1 MSSETPLDEATTAL
15 LPTDILINVL
25 HYLTPW
31 ETLTFRRACRHF
43 RDATMHRVVWI
54 HALQRVIDDNNVF
67 PPSFPLENMSLSELT
82 HAVFAPRKFF
92 NLVWRAD
99 TLPDQ
104 KVAPT
109 AQFIATLWDNEEDLG
124 NHSNQRVHLLPG
136 GRFVVAAMQKVLRI
150 FDTGYGP
157 RPTVRTRPIFTL
169 RWTQLENIAQGVE
182 NTWCEVSHLEWEANG
197 ESADLLLFVT
207 VNPFPRTTRPA
218 SIVVYRI
225 SDIASSPQGQQ
236 VAHLTLYSEMSS
248 VHIKSVEGTR
258 LAFTASESLVGVW
271 DYANNSISLWRT
283 ESLQHTPVHAG
294 LNIEEA
300 PTFVPMNV
308 VFHVGSTVAS
318 YRRGKDRFFDVQE
331 EQGLVTRYVFP
342 DVAPSAPDAGTALIR
357 ASPFR
362 VHEEYPAEII
372 DILRLPNLH
381 VGDEGVYTGIHCPG
395 LYESDPPGD
404 IARVGKSTNEVL
416 IRILRFSHPLDIL
429 RLRTVC
435 KYLRDLTLQ
444 RIVWIN
450 ALRAAVDRN
459 DVFPPTFPLSDMSD
473 SEIEHAIFGPI
484 EFYRMV
490 KQQGVRIL
498 GDHETTPDTPTVP
511 KLQPIA
517 RRVFPIDIG
526 EASLAIHPP
535 DLVLLPGGR
544 YVVIKTDRAIHIV
557 DLGYHPDF
565 IISTRPVFTLRKSD
579 LENITTND
587 DTTWR
592 VEHWS
597 ACGRTGD
604 LLLYISVQQPLASA
618 RHGAIVIYKV
628 TDLAG
633 APAGRQIAQLMM
645 PDHSPFRICNIEG
658 NRVCFA
664 SETGVVGV
672 WNFASG
678 RAARW
683 QSRSASL
690 SDLFV
695 LSEDTVILCIPSFGT
710 VGYELPPLEPIS
722 TGITTL
728 ADVKPAFTMTIPLP
742 RSLRPTGS
750 YGAYS
755 GNGQELFYDYRA
767 SLVRRFVVPSRSS
780 PMPREVTRFK
790 AIPDYDAEWLEWSY
804 LPRLHVCEDGVF
816 TGSHCTGLFDD
827 DPEQP
832 GRDAGINLHMS
843 DRRYGK
849 DAQGIDGAV
858 TLLDYE
864 DDEFRFE
871 WMPQS
876 IDFCPVSGRLCAADS
891 VDGGLNLSVFD
902 YVAPC
907 ARDAP
912 CALVCDGGLAG
923 LPVDVLIRLMGYLDP
938 IDIILLR
945 MVCRYLRNVSLQRTV
960 WILALSQSMSRNVI
974 FLPPFS
980 LADMSTAE
988 VECMT
993 LAHGEF
999 SRMVRRRGV
1008 QNLGKREGMQDPPL
1022 VPKLRPAAS
1031 RTVHIDVE
1039 EELNAALRPS
1049 LNTVSG
1055 GRYVV
1060 VTTHAAIRVVDLG
1073 PRYDSS
1079 IPERPVFTLRRTEL
1093 TDVRMTRF
1101 TTWRLDQW
1109 SVDRRTGD
1117 LLLFISVQQPS
1128 AYVGCPSE
1136 RTFCLISA
1144 P

>member
-1 MSSETPLDEATTAL
+1 MSSETPPTAL

-31 ETLTFRRACRHF
+31 DIFTIRRACRHF

-67 PPSFPLENMSLSELT
+67 PPSFPLEKMSLSELT

-92 NLVWRAD
+92 DLVRRVD

-109 AQFIATLWDNEEDLG
+109 AQFIATLWDNEEDG
-124 NHSNQRVHLLPG
+124 NHSYERVHLLPG

-150 FDTGYGP
+150 FDIGYGP

-197 ESADLLLFVT
+197 ESSDLLLFVT
-207 VNPFPRTTRPA
+207 VTPYPRTTRPA
-218 SIVVYRI
+218 SIVVYKI
-225 SDIASSPQGQQ
+225 SDIASGPRGQQ
-236 VAHLTLYSEMSS
+236 VAHLTLYPEMSS
-248 VHIKSVEGTR
+248 VHIKSVDGTR
-258 LAFTASESLVGVW
+258 PAFTASESLVGVW
-271 DYANNSISLWRT
+271 DYAENSISLWRT
-283 ESLQHTPVHAG
+283 ESLQHTPVNAG
-294 LNIEEA
+294 LNIEET
-300 PTFVPMNV
+300 PTLVPMNV
-308 VFHVGSTVAS
+308 IFQVGSTVAS
-318 YRRGKDRFFDVQE
+318 YRRGKDWFFDVQA

-342 DVAPSAPDAGTALIR
+342 NSTPNATGAGTPLIR
-357 ASPFR
+357 VSQFR
-362 VHEEYPAEII
+362 AHEVYPTEII

-395 LYESDPPGD
+395 ISESDPPGD
-404 IARVGKSTNEVL
+404 MARVGKSTNEVL

-473 SEIEHAIFGPI
+473 TEIEHAIFGPI
-484 EFYRMV
+484 EFYKMV

-526 EASLAIHPP
+526 EASLVLHPP
-535 DLVLLPGGR
+535 DVVLLPGGR

-565 IISTRPVFTLRKSD
+565 VISTRPVFTLRKSD

-597 ACGRTGD
+597 ASGRTGD
-604 LLLYISVQQPLASA
+604 LLLYISVQQPSASA

-672 WNFASG
+672 WNFAS
-678 RAARW
+678 RCAARW
-683 QSRSASL
+683 QSCSASL

-710 VGYELPPLEPIS
+710 VGYELPPLELVS
-722 TGITTL
+722 TGITSL
-728 ADVKPAFTMTIPLP
+728 ADVYPAFTMTIPLP

-755 GNGQELFYDYRA
+755 GNGQELLYDYRA

-780 PMPREVTRFK
+780 PMPCEVTRFK

-858 TLLDYE
+858 TLLDYK

-876 IDFCPVSGRLCAADS
+876 IEFCPVSGRLCAADS

-902 YVAPC
+902 YIAPC
-907 ARDAP
+907 ARD
-912 CALVCDGGLAG
+912 LLGGG
-923 LPVDVLIRLMGYLDP
+923 WHRFSKLPDDVWMNIM
-938 IDIILLR
+938 
-945 MVCRYLRNVSLQRTV
+945 RYLKPLDIVALRQTSRRMKGPSLNRAVWMHALRVVVADNNVHPLTFP
-960 WILALSQSMSRNVI
+960 IEK
-974 FLPPFS
+974 
-980 LADMSTAE
+980 MSTAE
-988 VECMT
+988 LE
-993 LAHGEF
+993 
-999 SRMVRRRGV
+999 
-1008 QNLGKREGMQDPPL
+1008 N
-1022 VPKLRPAAS
+1022 AAS
-1031 RTVHIDVE
+1031 CPQKLTRILLRAGQSFLAPVPQPEPVHRRAFYIKQEGDKPAVRSIR
-1039 EELNAALRPS
+1039 LLP
-1049 LNTVSG
+1049 G
-1055 GRYVV
+1055 GRFLVV
-1060 VTTHAAIRVVDLG
+1060 ERLESVLIMDLG
-1073 PRYDSS
+1073 W
-1079 IPERPVFTLRRTEL
+1079 RTEAVIRRSPIYIL
-1093 TDVRMTRF
+1093 RKKAIGAGPGPTRACKLEHLV
-1101 TTWRLDQW
+1101 WDQGNGNLRLFFVFNGVG
-1109 SVDRRTGD
+1109 SV
-1117 LLLFISVQQPS
+1117 
-1128 AYVGCPSE
+1128 
-1136 RTFCLISA
+1136 
-1144 P
+1144 